1 MSPTKVLL
9 IEDDLLIANGLEM
22 LLEFRGFEVRHASNG
37 AVGMD
42 VLNSFMPDL
51 IITDMVMPVM
61 DGTEVIRTVRQR
73 NPDIPVLAMS
83 GMGPEDGELYL
94 KLARKLGAN
103 TVLRKPVRPSEVIA
117 AIHSLMARV
126 TPANGNRD

>member
-9 IEDDLLIANGLEM
+9 IEDDLLIANGLQM
-22 LLEFRGFEVRHASNG
+22 LLEFRGFEVRHAGNG
-37 AVGMD
+37 SEGMK
-42 VLNSFMPDL
+42 LLSHFTPDL

-61 DGTEVIRTVRQR
+61 DGTEVIRAVREQ
-73 NPDIPVLAMS
+73 NPDIPVLAIS

-103 TVLRKPVRPSEVIA
+103 TVLRKPVHPKEVIA
-117 AIHSLMARV
+117 AIQRLMLPL
-126 TPANGNRD
+126 PASGHRG